1 MTSAHALERLYAVAP
16 RDFTRARNALAAEL
30 RASHDPGAAREVARL
45 RRPSAAL
52 WAVNQL
58 ARHARPALERF
69 LEAVDR
75 LRRAQLSDPR
85 GAMEAMRAERAQ
97 LEALVAQ
104 AETALQEAGY
114 APSAEMRRRI
124 SDTLLGAAADRR
136 HAEALKHGRLSE
148 ELHAPGFD
156 ALTGAT
162 QLRVVQG
169 GAPRRPDAAAAKARD
184 DRRRGAAEARAQ
196 ERDAKTRRIVSQSW
210 RILSPRLEG
219 WGAASGAG
227 FGAVAAAG
235 AGGAACVTGPGST
248 VSPTGGD
255 ALSDG
260 GSGAGTR
267 RTGGRDA
274 GRTTGSRTGAS
285 AGRVATGRS
294 TCLPRT
300 PACATSSLSRLRPAS
315 TRATRP
321 SA

>member
-30 RASHDPGAAREVARL
+30 RAAHDPGAAREVARL

-69 LEAVDR
+69 LDAVDR

-156 ALTGAT
+156 ALTGAFALGRFVELDADT
-162 QLRVVQG
+162 GRAIALR
-169 GAPRRPDAAAAKARD
+169 
-184 DRRRGAAEARAQ
+184 
-196 ERDAKTRRIVSQSW
+196 TH
-210 RILSPRLEG
+210 
-219 WGAASGAG
+219 
-227 FGAVAAAG
+227 
-235 AGGAACVTGPGST
+235 
-248 VSPTGGD
+248 GGD
-255 ALSDG
+255 PDDPTSHRQALIFVDQG
-260 GSGAGTR
+260 DAVL
-267 RTGGRDA
+267 GR
-274 GRTTGSRTGAS
+274 G
-285 AGRVATGRS
+285 
-294 TCLPRT
+294 
-300 PACATSSLSRLRPAS
+300 
-315 TRATRP
+315 
-321 SA
+321 